1 VVLSGAELAPAL
13 GSQSYA
19 KLEFMGP
26 PNSRDRKHPD
36 AMIKDFGVLLDNT
49 QDATHC
55 VRIYNCMRKFLKH
68 QSRNKTYISD
78 EQLHVMELCVYHG
91 IKVPVEGSEGENIT
105 QIWCCT

>member
-1 VVLSGAELAPAL
+1 VVLSGVELVAAL

-26 PNSRDRKHPD
+26 PNRRDRKHPD

-55 VRIYNCMRKFLKH
+55 VRIYNCTRKFLKH
-68 QSRNKTYISD
+68 QSHNKTYISD
-78 EQLHVMELCVYHG
+78 EQLHVMELCISHG
-91 IKVPVEGSEGENIT
+91 IMVPVEGSEGENIT
-105 QIWCCT
+105 QIW